1 MQKQIIGWDTETA
14 CFGAARMAPKLVVS
28 SVATGP
34 GEVRLFHVL
43 DGRATLLGL
52 FSMAAEGRAV
62 IVGHNVAYDVAVAMA
77 AYPSLDFINLVF
89 EAYAADGVTDTMIRQ
104 KLIDIA
110 QGRYRGW
117 RDANT
122 GKWHKV
128 GYYLGE
134 LAERHLGREL
144 NKTSPWRTR
153 YEELI
158 ETPVADWPAE
168 AVAYAEEDGLATRDV
183 YLSQESDAQFLVD
196 QYRQT
201 RAALAL
207 HLSSVWGIRTD
218 AEGVELLRKG
228 AQDEIDMLTPELIR
242 EGLLRKNGARAL
254 KAAQERM
261 AAVHPTGKKT
271 PTGKP
276 SVDEEACLA
285 SGDETLIQFS
295 RFTKAQNVLSKDV
308 KAMLPGTV
316 APIHTRF
323 DSLMETGRTSCIAK
337 GTMIEVVRDVSK
349 KPEGIPI
356 EDVRPGDLVYAYDN
370 EGALCLRPVKWAGKT
385 GHKEV
390 VRLHWQGDGRHAEGH
405 LDLTPEHRVRLVT
418 GEWVQAQALATGD
431 RILSLS
437 RGTTHGYARLWA
449 TGRGEISR
457 EHRFIHEELHGEI
470 PDGVVVHHKNG
481 NKLDN
486 RTENLVR
493 ITKQEHTRYHSTHES
508 EQTKAKKAVALK
520 RRWAEDRDRLLESVP
535 RGADHPLWLGLTK
548 DWLTEKLHQY
558 HGKPAVLAT
567 QEGIDYETL
576 QKYLRL
582 ENVDFKSIADQYNA
596 RGERITGEWVRHM
609 RDTCAGKGY
618 REIGHL
624 LGMSYYRWARVQR
637 EHGYD
642 TPHNH
647 RVVSVERLG
656 CTMDVYNLEI
666 EEHHNF
672 IANGINVANSS
683 SPNLQN
689 PRRQI
694 GVRECFVPR
703 PGFVYAACDYDKAE
717 LHTLSQ
723 VCLKILGYSRLAE
736 RLNQGFDPHLDMGAQ
751 MLGITYE
758 EAKARKAEGDPE
770 VKDARQSAKVAN
782 FGFPG
787 GMGIKG
793 FREYARTGYGVE
805 LSENQA
811 KQLRENYLATWPE
824 MNDYFAWVKALCG
837 DAGVCTIKH
846 LFSGR
851 VRGLITYTV
860 ACNSFFQGLAA
871 DGAKAALF
879 EVARRQY
886 SDPTSY
892 LFGSRTVNFIH
903 DELLVEVPEHI
914 AHEAAT
920 ELQTAMIEAFNP
932 WVPDVPVRA
941 GVSLMRRWSKNA
953 EPVWVDGRLVPWED
967 AA

>member
-34 GEVRLFHVL
+34 ESVKLYHIL
-43 DGRATLLGL
+43 EGRAPLLGL
-52 FSMAAEGRAV
+52 FGLAAEGKIV

-77 AYPSLDFINLVF
+77 AFPSLDFIELVF
-89 EAYAADGVTDTMIRQ
+89 RAYAADGITDTLIRQ

-117 RDANT
+117 RDATT

-128 GYYLGE
+128 SYYLAE
-134 LAERHLGREL
+134 LADRHLGREL
-144 NKTSPWRTR
+144 DKSTTWRTR

-207 HLSSVWGIRTD
+207 QLASVWGIRTD
-218 AEGVELLRKG
+218 AVGVELLRKG
-228 AQDEIDMLTPELIR
+228 AQDDIDALTPELVR
-242 EGLLRKNGARAL
+242 EGLLRKNGSRAL
-254 KAAQERM
+254 KVAQERM
-261 AAVHPTGKKT
+261 AAVNPTGKQT

-276 SVDEEACLA
+276 AVDEEACFA
-285 SGDETLIQFS
+285 SKDPVLINFS
-295 RFTKAQNVLSKDV
+295 RFTKAQNVLAKDV

-323 DSLMETGRTSCIAK
+323 DSLMETGRTS
-337 GTMIEVVRDVSK
+337 
-349 KPEGIPI
+349 
-356 EDVRPGDLVYAYDN
+356 
-370 EGALCLRPVKWAGKT
+370 
-385 GHKEV
+385 
-390 VRLHWQGDGRHAEGH
+390 
-405 LDLTPEHRVRLVT
+405 
-418 GEWVQAQALATGD
+418 
-431 RILSLS
+431 
-437 RGTTHGYARLWA
+437 
-449 TGRGEISR
+449 
-457 EHRFIHEELHGEI
+457 
-470 PDGVVVHHKNG
+470 
-481 NKLDN
+481 
-486 RTENLVR
+486 
-493 ITKQEHTRYHSTHES
+493 
-508 EQTKAKKAVALK
+508 
-520 RRWAEDRDRLLESVP
+520 
-535 RGADHPLWLGLTK
+535 
-548 DWLTEKLHQY
+548 
-558 HGKPAVLAT
+558 
-567 QEGIDYETL
+567 
-576 QKYLRL
+576 
-582 ENVDFKSIADQYNA
+582 
-596 RGERITGEWVRHM
+596 
-609 RDTCAGKGY
+609 
-618 REIGHL
+618 
-624 LGMSYYRWARVQR
+624 
-637 EHGYD
+637 
-642 TPHNH
+642 
-647 RVVSVERLG
+647 
-656 CTMDVYNLEI
+656 
-666 EEHHNF
+666 
-672 IANGINVANSS
+672 SS
-683 SPNLQN
+683 GPNLQN

-723 VCLKILGYSRLAE
+723 VCLKILGYSRLGE

-758 EAKARKAEGDPE
+758 DALARKTDEE
-770 VKDARQSAKVAN
+770 IKKARQSAKVAN

-787 GMGIKG
+787 GMGING
-793 FREYARTGYGVE
+793 FLEYARSGYGVE
-805 LSENQA
+805 MTETEA
-811 KQLRENYLATWPE
+811 KNLRENYLATWPE